1 MSASTLILKIC
12 ILLSLF
18 PLLHSTLKNVLPE
31 MLAARIR
38 AINPTYEQWSVL
50 GKVGG
55 ELLAVH
61 HFTAR
66 ELPLE
71 KRYGE
76 VEVLAD
82 CGMVEHI
89 PGRQITLG
97 IDAAHERVE
106 VCYLLL
112 GNEPTLPATS
122 SAHLLGLLVGLEPCI
137 DLTRPRAVGAD
148 RHPIAVDVDVP
159 LKNACALRIGDQHRG
174 IPTFAFMGRKAD
186 RGPGVSIAQII
197 DLVQFEFMILGGI
210 ERHAVVERNRDIA
223 VSEERHDIVNVL
235 EGRTSGREGDGLAGF
250 RDFLNEKPVID
261 VGTRKLDQVKVE
273 FLAEVYGG
281 LIEGGRGGE
290 QTAIADGGDQGR
302 ILAVIQTGVQG
313 LLDVA
318 DVGTLAVVSMDKRIH
333 VSELQ
338 LDGRA
343 NIIEADDLR
352 ELRDNAQAPV
362 DVAPVVIGHFKDEQL
377 VEYFVGIV
385 WDGHIGGLVRIGIQ
399 AV

>member
-1 MSASTLILKIC
+1 MDLQSLWISASALILDIC

-31 MLAARIR
+31 MIAARIR

-71 KRYGE
+71 KWYGE

-112 GNEPTLPATS
+112 GNEPSLPATS
-122 SAHLLGLLVGLEPCI
+122 SAHLLGLLVGLEPRI
-137 DLTRPRAVGAD
+137 DLTRPRAIGAD

-159 LKNACALRIGDQHRG
+159 LKNARALRIGDQHRG

-223 VSEERHDIVNVL
+223 VSEELHDIVNVL
-235 EGRTSGREGDGLAGF
+235 EGGSPSREGDGLAGF
-250 RDFLNEKPVID
+250 RDFFNEKPVID
-261 VGTRKLDQVKVE
+261 VGACKLDQVEIE
-273 FLAEVYGG
+273 FLTEIYGG

-290 QTAIADGGDQGR
+290 ETAIADGGD
-302 ILAVIQTGVQG
+302 
-313 LLDVA
+313 
-318 DVGTLAVVSMDKRIH
+318 
-333 VSELQ
+333 
-338 LDGRA
+338 
-343 NIIEADDLR
+343 
-352 ELRDNAQAPV
+352 
-362 DVAPVVIGHFKDEQL
+362 
-377 VEYFVGIV
+377 
-385 WDGHIGGLVRIGIQ
+385 
-399 AV
+399 